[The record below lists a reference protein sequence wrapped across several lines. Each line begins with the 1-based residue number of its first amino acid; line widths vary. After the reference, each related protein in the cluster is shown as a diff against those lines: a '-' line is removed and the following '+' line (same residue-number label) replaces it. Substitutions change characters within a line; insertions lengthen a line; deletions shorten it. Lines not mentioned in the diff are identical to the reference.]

1 MILKVNDSQ
10 ENMDVAIL
18 ISDKIYFK
26 LKMIKRNK
34 ECHYVMR
41 RRPILQEDI
50 ALINIYVPNGRV
62 PKYVKQNL
70 T

>member
-1 MILKVNDSQ
+1 MILKVSDSQ

-34 ECHYVMR
+34 ECHCVMR
-41 RRPILQEDI
+41 RMPILQEDI
-50 ALINIYVPNGRV
+50 ALLNIYVPNGRV